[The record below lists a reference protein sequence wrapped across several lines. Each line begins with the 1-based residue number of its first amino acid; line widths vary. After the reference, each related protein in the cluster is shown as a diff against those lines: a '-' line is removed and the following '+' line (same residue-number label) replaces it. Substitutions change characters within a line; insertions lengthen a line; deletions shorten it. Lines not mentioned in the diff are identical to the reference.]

1 MKVKINTEIDLA
13 CLFDAAHSQK
23 EIHAMLEYLVPHASN
38 ETLLNEV
45 WKRGIDTEFIR
56 FVYQYVG
63 IRDVQ
68 RIKNYAE
75 SIIKDWCKEN
85 NVENGDEYL

>member
-38 ETLLNEV
+38 ETIIVQIFE
-45 WKRGIDTEFIR
+45 RGIID
-56 FVYQYVG
+56 
-63 IRDVQ
+63 DVVRQ
-68 RIKNYAE
+68 MKKRLPKNKIK
-75 SIIKDWCKEN
+75 SII
-85 NVENGDEYL
+85 DELTYDDLF

>member
-38 ETLLNEV
+38 ETIIVQIFE
-45 WKRGIDTEFIR
+45 RGIIDDVVRQMKKRLPKNKIK
-56 FVYQYVG
+56 G
-63 IRDVQ
+63 I
-68 RIKNYAE
+68 I
-75 SIIKDWCKEN
+75 
-85 NVENGDEYL
+85 DELTYDDLF